1 MRSSKERF
9 HNAVEIDILGI
20 FWRVFVVTNN
30 VMYILTANVANSKNY
45 KFIFMYYSLCF
56 LPTLFTV
63 LTLNSTKRWLYM
75 TNSIHFFYISREIRM
90 SLICFSL
97 MAFYLI
103 WVGFSLKI
111 IILIG
116 EHCYADFF
124 VKNKHLIWNNLHV
137 LVNRLGGKAFIS
149 DHRDS
154 HIFAAS
160 LLIRFKL
167 IIRNKFGKQN
177 CNLMTA
183 LLVLTRNCLIIDG

>member
-9 HNAVEIDILGI
+9 RNAVEIDILGI

-75 TNSIHFFYISREIRM
+75 KNSIHFFYSSREIRM
-90 SLICFSL
+90 SLICFNL

-124 VKNKHLIWNNLHV
+124 VKNKILNFSAKFFFVYGVTLSITGV
-137 LVNRLGGKAFIS
+137 S
-149 DHRDS
+149 TP
-154 HIFAAS
+154 
-160 LLIRFKL
+160 LL
-167 IIRNKFGKQN
+167 N
-177 CNLMTA
+177 
-183 LLVLTRNCLIIDG
+183 V

>member
-1 MRSSKERF
+1 MLAMRNF
-9 HNAVEIDILGI
+9 D
-20 FWRVFVVTNN
+20 VTSNKKNN
-30 VMYILTANVANSKNY
+30 VMHILTANVANSKNY

-116 EHCYADFF
+116 EHCYADFC
-124 VKNKHLIWNNLHV
+124 VKNKILNFSAKFFCL
-137 LVNRLGGKAFIS
+137 FMT
-149 DHRDS
+149 S
-154 HIFAAS
+154 HCQSQAC
-160 LLIRFKL
+160 
-167 IIRNKFGKQN
+167 QHHY
-177 CNLMTA
+177 
-183 LLVLTRNCLIIDG
+183 